1 MLCMD
6 GSDGFADAVGINC
19 CCCVDEDEFAVDTV

>member
-19 CCCVDEDEFAVDTV
+19 CCVDEDEFAVDTV